1 MALSLALATG
11 NLAAGE
17 SRSVSCDLSF
27 TSKEWSFLYA
37 RANGEG
43 VVFCD
48 DGSSMGV
55 AITAKG
61 IGVTAGKWKITDGRG
76 KFSHVHDIWEVL
88 GTYLAVSGE
97 IGMVK
102 AGTTRLL
109 SKGNV
114 SLALAGSG
122 KGINVGIAFSEFT
135 ISNAGKPVKRLRD
148 AH

>member
-11 NLAAGE
+11 GLAAGE
-17 SRSVSCDLSF
+17 SRSVGCDLSF
-27 TSKEWSFLYA
+27 TSKEWSLLYA
-37 RANGEG
+37 RARGKG

-61 IGVTAGKWKITDGRG
+61 LGVTAGKWKITDGRG
-76 KFSHVHDIWEVL
+76 KFSHVHDIVEVL

-97 IGMVK
+97 IGLIK

-109 SKGNV
+109 SKGDV

-122 KGINVGIAFSEFT
+122 KGINVGVAFSEFT
-135 ISNAGKPVKRLRD
+135 ISTAGKPIRRRRD
-148 AH
+148 AR